1 MCYGGN
7 KINKQ
12 QQSFLSEY
20 YSKQST
26 PGKFTYIKFKISS
39 KRNKCTEAQGLQF
52 LTKSLEICPA
62 IFQTWKKC
70 GKWR

>member
-1 MCYGGN
+1 MEE
-7 KINKQ
+7 INKQ

-26 PGKFTYIKFKISS
+26 PEKFTYIYFKISS
-39 KRNKCTEAQGLQF
+39 KRNKCTEAQSLQF
-52 LTKSLEICPA
+52 STKFLEICPA
-62 IFQTWKKC
+62 ILQTWKTC